1 MLAAVVLVSAVGFTF
16 QYAISGVFNLAYGP
30 TMGLAMLIAYL
41 FNRQGIDIWL
51 ALIPAVAV
59 GMVASV
65 LLERGIVRPMLA
77 RGTTSWVMMIAT
89 FAVGLIIEATILGTW
104 GPGFSSYQLKGA
116 SQTWGDLSFTTD
128 DLWILLFGLAAGAA
142 VWLLLHFTQLGRAM
156 RGTAGNPVLAE
167 SCGIRTEHV
176 LTLTWLGSGILCGA
190 GGVLFAIYVGS
201 FTYSSWESVLPLI
214 IATAIVG
221 GIGSP
226 QGAMIAAVIVAVVS
240 SVAAGYLSPAFEDVI
255 ALGMLT
261 VVMLIRPTGLFAAV
275 G

>member
-1 MLAAVVLVSAVGFTF
+1 
-16 QYAISGVFNLAYGP
+16 
-30 TMGLAMLIAYL
+30 
-41 FNRQGIDIWL
+41 
-51 ALIPAVAV
+51 
-59 GMVASV
+59 
-65 LLERGIVRPMLA
+65 
-77 RGTTSWVMMIAT
+77 
-89 FAVGLIIEATILGTW
+89 
-104 GPGFSSYQLKGA
+104 
-116 SQTWGDLSFTTD
+116 
-128 DLWILLFGLAAGAA
+128 
-142 VWLLLHFTQLGRAM
+142 M